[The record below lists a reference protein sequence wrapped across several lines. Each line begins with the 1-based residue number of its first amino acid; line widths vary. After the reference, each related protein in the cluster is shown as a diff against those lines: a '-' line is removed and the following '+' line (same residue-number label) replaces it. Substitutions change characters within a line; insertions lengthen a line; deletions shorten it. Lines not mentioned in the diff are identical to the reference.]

1 MPSVIPARLQF
12 QCGHAALVTLPR
24 VKGESA
30 TQRNDRVAREK
41 SSALARQCDFCAPS
55 VAVAEPQLAVM
66 NGNHV
71 EIAQRDMVEP
81 TAVADLAVVVTNES
95 EPTLETE
102 VTPFEEDAESA
113 PNPVEPMAPVIVEIE
128 PEPAEAEVPDEV
140 IVEAVIA
147 LLPDEVGEEAR
158 EEAAPAEA
166 EEEEAVAAVTPETA
180 PARRQR
186 RRARRQPRRAP
197 APTPTPAAATPS
209 RTRRAPV
216 RRAPSTRTP
225 VASGQRYEVHYQV
238 DRIIR
243 ASSVQDALR
252 QVAAMGATDVLA
264 ITRAD

>member
-1 MPSVIPARLQF
+1 MMPSVIPARLQF

-113 PNPVEPMAPVIVEIE
+113 PTFVEPIAPVIVEIE
-128 PEPAEAEVPDEV
+128 PEPAEPEAPDEL
-140 IVEAVIA
+140 IVETIAA
-147 LLPDEVGEEAR
+147 LLPEDVGEEQQ
-158 EEAAPAEA
+158 EEEGEGEEEKKKKEAAA
-166 EEEEAVAAVTPETA
+166 PEPA
-180 PARRQR
+180 PAPRHAR
-186 RRARRQPRRAP
+186 RRSRRAP
-197 APTPTPAAATPS
+197 APTPAPVAATPS
-209 RTRRAPV
+209 QTRRAAA
-216 RRAPSTRTP
+216 RHAPSTRVP
-225 VASGQRYEVHYQV
+225 AAPGQRYQVQYHV
-238 DRIIR
+238 DRVIR
-243 ASSVQDALR
+243 ATSVQDALR
-252 QVAAMGATDVLA
+252 QVVAIGAIDVLA
-264 ITRAD
+264 ITRAA